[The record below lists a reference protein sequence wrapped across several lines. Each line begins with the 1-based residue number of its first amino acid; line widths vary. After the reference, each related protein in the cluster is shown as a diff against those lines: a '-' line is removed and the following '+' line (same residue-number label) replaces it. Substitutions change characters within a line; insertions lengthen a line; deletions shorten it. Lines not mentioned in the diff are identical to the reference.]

1 MRVRAGVDA
10 MSYLD
15 DESDDREDEEEEEE
29 EYDDEE
35 AYVPHNYHSTSTSPA
50 SSDVE
55 SSPGTTAHHLI
66 YMRVCVCA
74 VDDRTRS
81 PRCVRVRSSVA
92 SGQHRGTTAREARR
106 AAATAARQHRRGR
119 GHLPRRHAVRA
130 EEVRAYFAFFT
141 FCCQCG
147 PSALA
152 NGRA

>member
-1 MRVRAGVDA
+1 

-66 YMRVCVCA
+66 CVRVRVRVCSRRSHALTLLCVCVCA
-74 VDDRTRS
+74 ARS
-81 PRCVRVRSSVA
+81 RAGSIVARPRARPDEQQQLVNIEEDVA
-92 SGQHRGTTAREARR
+92 IFLGAMQSEQKKY
-106 AAATAARQHRRGR
+106 
-119 GHLPRRHAVRA
+119 VCI
-130 EEVRAYFAFFT
+130 YFAFFT
-141 FCCQCG
+141 FFC
-147 PSALA
+147 PRVAH
-152 NGRA
+152 